1 MPISYQIDRTAALIR
16 TRCYGHVTLHEVVG
30 HFRDLRQE
38 SALPKRLDVFLDL
51 HEVTSR
57 PTAEEIRM
65 ASKEP
70 GALQGRVTFGWC
82 AIVVDRD
89 ALFGMARM
97 WGILAEGFFVAV
109 NVFRSTTEAEA
120 WLEAQRLK
128 ESDTRNDH
136 ADLEP

>member
-57 PTAEEIRM
+57 PTAEEIRI

-70 GALQGRVTFGWC
+70 GALQGTVTFGCC

-97 WGILAEGFFVAV
+97 WGILAEGSFVAV

-120 WLEAQRLK
+120 WLEVQRLK

>member
-16 TRCYGHVTLHEVVG
+16 TRCYGHVTLHEVLG

-38 SALPKRLDVFLDL
+38 SALPKRLDVFLDM

-57 PTAEEIRM
+57 PTAEEIRI

-70 GALQGRVTFGWC
+70 GALQGTVTFGCC

-97 WGILAEGFFVAV
+97 WGILAEGSFVAV

>member
-16 TRCYGHVTLHEVVG
+16 TRCYGHVTLHEVLG

-38 SALPKRLDVFLDL
+38 SALPKRLDVFLDM
-51 HEVTSR
+51 HEVTSC
-57 PTAEEIRM
+57 PTAEEIRI

-70 GALQGRVTFGWC
+70 GALQGTVTFGCC

-89 ALFGMARM
+89 ALYGMARM
-97 WGILAEGFFVAV
+97 WGILAEGSFVAV

-136 ADLEP
+136 ADLET

>member
-1 MPISYQIDRTAALIR
+1 VPISYQIDRTAALIR
-16 TRCYGHVTLHEVVG
+16 TRCYGHLTLHEVLG

-57 PTAEEIRM
+57 PTAEEIRI

-70 GALQGRVTFGWC
+70 GALQGTVTFGCC

-97 WGILAEGFFVAV
+97 WGILAEGSFVSV

-136 ADLEP
+136 AELEP

>member
-1 MPISYQIDRTAALIR
+1 MPISYQIDRTGALIR
-16 TRCYGHVTLHEVVG
+16 TRCYGHVTLNEVLG

-57 PTAEEIRM
+57 PTAEEIRI

-70 GALQGRVTFGWC
+70 GALRGTVTFGWC

-97 WGILAEGFFVAV
+97 WAILAEGTFAAV
-109 NVFRSTTEAEA
+109 NVFRSTAEAEA

-136 ADLEP
+136 ADLEL

>member
-16 TRCYGHVTLHEVVG
+16 TRCYGYVTLHEVLG

-38 SALPKRLDVFLDL
+38 SALPKRLDVFLDM

-57 PTAEEIRM
+57 PTAEEIRI

-70 GALQGRVTFGWC
+70 GALQGTVTFGCC

-97 WGILAEGFFVAV
+97 WGILAEGSFVSV

-136 ADLEP
+136 AELEP

>member
-1 MPISYQIDRTAALIR
+1 MPISYQIDRTAVLIR
-16 TRCYGHVTLHEVVG
+16 TRCYGHVTLDEVLG

-51 HEVTSR
+51 HEVTSL
-57 PTAEEIRM
+57 PTAEEIRI

-70 GALQGRVTFGWC
+70 GALQGTVTFGWC

-97 WGILAEGFFVAV
+97 WGILAERSFAAV

-120 WLEAQRLK
+120 WLEAQRLT
-128 ESDTRNDH
+128 ESDTGNDH
-136 ADLEP
+136 VDLET

>member
-1 MPISYQIDRTAALIR
+1 
-16 TRCYGHVTLHEVVG
+16 
-30 HFRDLRQE
+30 
-38 SALPKRLDVFLDL
+38 VFLDL

-57 PTAEEIRM
+57 PTAEEIRI

-70 GALQGRVTFGWC
+70 GALQGTVTFGCC

-97 WGILAEGFFVAV
+97 WGILAEGSFVAV

>member
-16 TRCYGHVTLHEVVG
+16 TRCYGHVTLHEVLG

-38 SALPKRLDVFLDL
+38 SALPKRLDVFLDM

-57 PTAEEIRM
+57 PTAEEIRI

-70 GALQGRVTFGWC
+70 GALQGTVTFGCC
-82 AIVVDRD
+82 AIVVHRD

-97 WGILAEGFFVAV
+97 WGILAEGSFVSV

-136 ADLEP
+136 AELEP

>member
-16 TRCYGHVTLHEVVG
+16 TRCYGHVTLHEVLG

-51 HEVTSR
+51 HEVISR
-57 PTAEEIRM
+57 PTAEEIRI

-70 GALQGRVTFGWC
+70 GALQGTVTFGCC

-97 WGILAEGFFVAV
+97 WGILAEGSFVAV

-120 WLEAQRLK
+120 WLEARRLK

>member
-1 MPISYQIDRTAALIR
+1 MPISYQIDRTAALVR
-16 TRCYGHVTLHEVVG
+16 TRCYGHVTLHEVLG

-57 PTAEEIRM
+57 PTAEEIRI

-70 GALQGRVTFGWC
+70 GALQGTVTFGCC

-89 ALFGMARM
+89 ALYGMARM
-97 WGILAEGFFVAV
+97 WGILAEGSFVAV

-136 ADLEP
+136 AELEP

>member
-16 TRCYGHVTLHEVVG
+16 TRCYGHVTVHEVLG

-57 PTAEEIRM
+57 PTAEEIRI

-70 GALQGRVTFGWC
+70 GALQGTVTFGCC

-97 WGILAEGFFVAV
+97 WGILAEGSFVAV

>member
-1 MPISYQIDRTAALIR
+1 M
-16 TRCYGHVTLHEVVG
+16 
-30 HFRDLRQE
+30 
-38 SALPKRLDVFLDL
+38 FLDL

-57 PTAEEIRM
+57 PTAEEIRI

-70 GALQGRVTFGWC
+70 GALQGTVTFGCC

-97 WGILAEGFFVAV
+97 WGILAEGSFVSV

-136 ADLEP
+136 AELEP

>member
-16 TRCYGHVTLHEVVG
+16 TRCYGHVTLNEVLG

-57 PTAEEIRM
+57 PTAEEIRI
-65 ASKEP
+65 ASQEP
-70 GALQGRVTFGWC
+70 GALQGKVTFGWC

-97 WGILAEGFFVAV
+97 WGILAEGSFVAV

-128 ESDTRNDH
+128 ESDTRNGH

>member
-16 TRCYGHVTLHEVVG
+16 TRCYGHVTLHEVLG

-51 HEVTSR
+51 HEVISR
-57 PTAEEIRM
+57 PTAEEIRI

-70 GALQGRVTFGWC
+70 GALQGTVTFGCC

-97 WGILAEGFFVAV
+97 WGILAEGSFVSV

>member
-16 TRCYGHVTLHEVVG
+16 TRCYGDVTLHEVLG

-38 SALPKRLDVFLDL
+38 SALPKRLDVFLDM

-57 PTAEEIRM
+57 PTAEEIRI

-70 GALQGRVTFGWC
+70 GALQGTVTFGCC

-97 WGILAEGFFVAV
+97 WGILAEGSFVSV

-136 ADLEP
+136 AELEP

>member
-16 TRCYGHVTLHEVVG
+16 TRCYGHVTLHEVLG

-57 PTAEEIRM
+57 PTAEEIRI

-70 GALQGRVTFGWC
+70 GALQGTVTLGCC

-97 WGILAEGFFVAV
+97 WGILAEGSFVSV

>member
-1 MPISYQIDRTAALIR
+1 VPISYQIDRTAALIR
-16 TRCYGHVTLHEVVG
+16 TRCYGHITLHEVLG

-57 PTAEEIRM
+57 PTAEEIRI

-70 GALQGRVTFGWC
+70 GALQGTVTFGCC

-97 WGILAEGFFVAV
+97 WGIFAEGSFVSV

>member
-16 TRCYGHVTLHEVVG
+16 TRCYGHVTLHEVLG

-57 PTAEEIRM
+57 PTAEEIRI

-70 GALQGRVTFGWC
+70 SALQGTVTFGCC

-97 WGILAEGFFVAV
+97 WGILAEGSFVSV

-120 WLEAQRLK
+120 WLEAQRLR

>member
-16 TRCYGHVTLHEVVG
+16 TRCYGHVTLHEVLG

-38 SALPKRLDVFLDL
+38 SALPKRLDVFLDM

-57 PTAEEIRM
+57 PTAEEIRI

-70 GALQGRVTFGWC
+70 GALQGTVTFGCC

-97 WGILAEGFFVAV
+97 WGILAEGSFVSV

>member
-16 TRCYGHVTLHEVVG
+16 TRCYGHVTLNEVLG

-57 PTAEEIRM
+57 PTAEEIRVS
-65 ASKEP
+65 SKEP
-70 GALQGRVTFGWC
+70 GALQGTVTFGWC

-97 WGILAEGFFVAV
+97 WGILAEGSFAAV
-109 NVFRSTTEAEA
+109 NVFRSTAEAEA

-136 ADLEP
+136 ADLDP

>member
-16 TRCYGHVTLHEVVG
+16 TRCYGHVTLHEVLG

-38 SALPKRLDVFLDL
+38 SALPKRLDVFLDM

-57 PTAEEIRM
+57 PTAEEIRI

-70 GALQGRVTFGWC
+70 GALQGTVTFGCC

-97 WGILAEGFFVAV
+97 WGILAEGSFVSV

-136 ADLEP
+136 AELEP

>member
-16 TRCYGHVTLHEVVG
+16 TRCYGHVTVHEVLG

-57 PTAEEIRM
+57 PTAEEIRI

-70 GALQGRVTFGWC
+70 GALQGTVTFGCC

-97 WGILAEGFFVAV
+97 WGILAEGSFVAV

-128 ESDTRNDH
+128 ESDTRNGH

>member
-16 TRCYGHVTLHEVVG
+16 TRCYGHVTLHEVLG

-57 PTAEEIRM
+57 PTAEEIRI

-70 GALQGRVTFGWC
+70 GSLQGTVTFGCC

-97 WGILAEGFFVAV
+97 WGILAEGSFVAV